1 MRDSVAMF
9 FFALLFLAVGA
20 ALLYE
25 GTAESKTSQTAALLF
40 GAAFIALGLVATW
53 TALNE
58 WLKWRREGK
67 EFRGE

>member
-1 MRDSVAMF
+1 MLFS
-9 FFALLFLAVGA
+9 LLFLAIGA

-25 GTAESKTSQTAALLF
+25 SASEPKTTQTAALLV
-40 GAAFIALGLVATW
+40 GAAFFALGLVATW
-53 TALNE
+53 VSVTE

>member
-9 FFALLFLAVGA
+9 FSLLFLVVGVV
-20 ALLYE
+20 LLYE
-25 GTAESKTSQTAALLF
+25 ATSESKTSQTAALLF

-53 TALNE
+53 AAVNE

-67 EFRGE
+67 GFRGE